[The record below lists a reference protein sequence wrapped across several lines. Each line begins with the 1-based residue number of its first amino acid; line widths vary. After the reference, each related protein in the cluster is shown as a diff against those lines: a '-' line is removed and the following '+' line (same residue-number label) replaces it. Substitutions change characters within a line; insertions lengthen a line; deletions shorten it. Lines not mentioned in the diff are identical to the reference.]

1 MTRLRAR
8 MSSLLHRIR
17 MAMPTLSMRGM
28 IMTPVIAI
36 GLLLVLMFI
45 LSLVPS
51 SFPEFPS
58 QETIRSEFQAQNDGK
73 GPGWLPHH

>member
-8 MSSLLHRIR
+8 MSGLLHRIR

-45 LSLVPS
+45 L
-51 SFPEFPS
+51 
-58 QETIRSEFQAQNDGK
+58 
-73 GPGWLPHH
+73 